1 MGSNPAMDTV
11 EQVEPTFMGF
21 TQSELCQR
29 MDDFLKREIERKRR
43 ETNE

>member
-1 MGSNPAMDTV
+1 MGKNRAMDTI

-29 MDDFLKREIERKRR
+29 MDDFLKYEIERKRR
-43 ETNE
+43 LPNE